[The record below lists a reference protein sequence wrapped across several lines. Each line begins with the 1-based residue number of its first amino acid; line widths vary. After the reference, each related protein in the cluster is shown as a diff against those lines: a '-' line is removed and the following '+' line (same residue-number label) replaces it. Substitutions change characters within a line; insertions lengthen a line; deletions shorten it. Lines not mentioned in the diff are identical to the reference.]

1 MRIEDLEKV
10 YDNGFHAVKGLNVK
24 IYQNQIFALLGQN
37 GAGKSTTIS
46 MLTGLIQASKGT
58 ASCYGY
64 DMFKDADKIRQLMG
78 ICPQHDVL
86 FENLT
91 PREHLDIFYDFKG
104 GDPALKQ
111 KEIDDLIKDVGLTI
125 D

>member
-1 MRIEDLEKV
+1 MECKYLDRKNYEPVPAEVARQQDFLRIEDLEKV

-24 IYQNQIFALLGQN
+24 IYQTQIFALLGQN

-64 DMFKDADKIRQLMG
+64 DMFKDADKIR
-78 ICPQHDVL
+78 
-86 FENLT
+86 
-91 PREHLDIFYDFKG
+91 
-104 GDPALKQ
+104 
-111 KEIDDLIKDVGLTI
+111 
-125 D
+125 